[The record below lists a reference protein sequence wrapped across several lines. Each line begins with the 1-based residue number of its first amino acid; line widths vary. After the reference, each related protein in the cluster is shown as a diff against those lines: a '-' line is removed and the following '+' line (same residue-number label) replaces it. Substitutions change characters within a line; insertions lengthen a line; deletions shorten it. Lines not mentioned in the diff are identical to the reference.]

1 MYDGEFIDEQLGK
14 AYDARLVRRLV
25 RYVLPHRRFLV
36 LACLFLFAST
46 GLELLMPFVF
56 KSGIDRF
63 LTRPQALAGAHQP
76 GATNAVP
83 QFVFATNLYQHGVGV
98 LAGDRWE
105 VPQTALGTLP
115 PRTLL
120 HLRANDA
127 RGIGLLALVVLLII
141 VLRVLAEYGHAL
153 TLQIVGQRAMHDL
166 RMVLFRHLQGLALR
180 FYDGNPVGRLVTRVT
195 NDIDAIS
202 EVFTTVL
209 VHLVRDLLYFIG
221 AATILFVLNARLAL
235 LSMVLLPFFVLVAV
249 IFRAQA
255 RNVYRR
261 IRRLLSQLNA
271 TLAEDISGV
280 KIIQAFL
287 QERRRQHEFDEKNTA
302 YFRANMRELVVF
314 GVFRPLVDTLR
325 SLGTA
330 LVLVFAGLSI
340 INGDFTIGA
349 LVAFLQYLNEMY
361 RPIIE
366 ISQQY
371 TVMQSAM
378 AAAER
383 IFKILDETP
392 EIAEAAVPRAPAA
405 PVGTVEFDDVSFAY
419 VDGTP
424 VLRNVSFAVAPGRS
438 VAIVGPTGAG
448 KTSIINLVCRFYD
461 PQQGHIRLDG
471 VDVRDWPLAAL
482 RRHIAIVLQDA
493 FIFSRAVADNI
504 QMGRADI
511 ARATVAAAAAT
522 VQAREFIEHL
532 PGGFEEMMMER
543 GATLS
548 AGQKQL
554 LCFARALA
562 HDPKVLILDEAT
574 SNVDPA
580 TEALIQAAIERL
592 MRGRTSIIVA
602 HRLSTIKKADEILV
616 LDGGRI
622 VERGTHAS
630 LFAQRGVYYNLC
642 LLQFGGNDTP
652 SNAER

>member
-1 MYDGEFIDEQLGK
+1 
-14 AYDARLVRRLV
+14 
-25 RYVLPHRRFLV
+25 
-36 LACLFLFAST
+36 
-46 GLELLMPFVF
+46 
-56 KSGIDRF
+56 
-63 LTRPQALAGAHQP
+63 
-76 GATNAVP
+76 
-83 QFVFATNLYQHGVGV
+83 
-98 LAGDRWE
+98 
-105 VPQTALGTLP
+105 
-115 PRTLL
+115 
-120 HLRANDA
+120 
-127 RGIGLLALVVLLII
+127 
-141 VLRVLAEYGHAL
+141 
-153 TLQIVGQRAMHDL
+153 
-166 RMVLFRHLQGLALR
+166 
-180 FYDGNPVGRLVTRVT
+180 
-195 NDIDAIS
+195 
-202 EVFTTVL
+202 
-209 VHLVRDLLYFIG
+209 
-221 AATILFVLNARLAL
+221 
-235 LSMVLLPFFVLVAV
+235 
-249 IFRAQA
+249 
-255 RNVYRR
+255 
-261 IRRLLSQLNA
+261 
-271 TLAEDISGV
+271 
-280 KIIQAFL
+280 
-287 QERRRQHEFDEKNTA
+287 
-302 YFRANMRELVVF
+302 
-314 GVFRPLVDTLR
+314 
-325 SLGTA
+325 
-330 LVLVFAGLSI
+330 
-340 INGDFTIGA
+340 
-349 LVAFLQYLNEMY
+349 
-361 RPIIE
+361 
-366 ISQQY
+366 
-371 TVMQSAM
+371 
-378 AAAER
+378 
-383 IFKILDETP
+383 
-392 EIAEAAVPRAPAA
+392 VPRAPAA